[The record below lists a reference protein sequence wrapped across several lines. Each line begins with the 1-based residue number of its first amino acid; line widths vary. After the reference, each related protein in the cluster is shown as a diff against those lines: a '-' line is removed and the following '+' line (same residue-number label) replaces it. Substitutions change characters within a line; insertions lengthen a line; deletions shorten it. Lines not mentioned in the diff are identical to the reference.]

1 MSLLSYAAL
10 FCLLHGKRPCR
21 YRNVWGGL
29 FCLTAAS
36 IYLYGSV
43 WIIARSSS
51 GRLRKCW
58 LSIFYNNLIIFILLE
73 DISFRK
79 YFRPSGIFF
88 KLLFPVSSVLLQNG
102 PIFLKNISISN
113 NLIINHLWNSIK
125 IYLKKDENK
134 FAGLEKV
141 RTFASAIENKTTATQ
156 KEFFE
161 RF

>member
-1 MSLLSYAAL
+1 MSLPE
-10 FCLLHGKRPCR
+10 CLGRPILPYGRFYVSVRVCMNNCTFILR
-21 YRNVWGGL
+21 T
-29 FCLTAAS
+29 LTEVLAFN
-36 IYLYGSV
+36 
-43 WIIARSSS
+43 
-51 GRLRKCW
+51 
-58 LSIFYNNLIIFILLE
+58 FYNNLIIFILLE

-102 PIFLKNISISN
+102 PVFLKNISISN

-134 FAGLEKV
+134 FAGFEKV

-156 KEFFE
+156 NEFFE